1 MEDEV
6 WMVSFNLGKDE
17 ADEVVASVEWA
28 DEFDLM
34 PWDDQIQFLLQA
46 IEQLEEA
53 LQYCE
58 DAAMAED
65 LSEEEDE
72 DEEETA
78 DDK

>member
-6 WMVSFNLGKDE
+6 WMVSFNLSKDE

-34 PWDDQIQFLLQA
+34 PWDDQIAFLLQS

-58 DAAMAED
+58 DAASADENA
-65 LSEEEDE
+65 EEDE
-72 DEEETA
+72 DEEEA
-78 DDK
+78 SND